1 MDTEVIVAGAGPTGL
16 TTALELARRGV
27 AVRLLDAAPAPFAGS
42 RGKGLQPRSLEL
54 LDAVGG
60 VTDRLVALGRSDL
73 PVRRHGPG
81 GEVQD
86 EPGRAVPATPDTPWP
101 STLLLP
107 QWRVEQ
113 VLRERL
119 ADFGVVPEQGVRV
132 EDLAIGA
139 DGVEV
144 ATTAGT
150 LRARHL
156 VGADGGGS
164 TVRRRL
170 GVPFLGETR
179 QEVRMVVADVELEG
193 LDRDHWHQWG
203 SPDPAP
209 YSWVALCPLPAS
221 PTWQLQA
228 GPLDDRE
235 PDEAVLAEIVAA
247 RGPRVRLRTV
257 AWRSVWRL
265 NVRMV
270 ADYRVGPV
278 FLAGDA
284 AHVHSPAG
292 AQGMNTGIGDAVNLG
307 WKLAAVL
314 RGADPALLD
323 TYTAER
329 LPVAAGVL
337 GLSAELTGQAMGART
352 ATQRRE
358 TSQLALSYRGG
369 PLGEP
374 DGGAPGPRPG
384 DRAPDAPTGTSTVFL
399 RRREADWT
407 LLTTDTAVEVP
418 GATVVVVPA
427 EGPAAATYALAPGE
441 VVAIRPD
448 GYVGP
453 RGSADAVR
461 AGMAVQSP
469 AGHSSG
475 GVTVGSSR

>member
-1 MDTEVIVAGAGPTGL
+1 
-16 TTALELARRGV
+16 
-27 AVRLLDAAPAPFAGS
+27 
-42 RGKGLQPRSLEL
+42 
-54 LDAVGG
+54 
-60 VTDRLVALGRSDL
+60 
-73 PVRRHGPG
+73 VRRHQPDGT
-81 GEVQD
+81 VVD
-86 EPGRAVPATPDTPWP
+86 EPRRGEPATPSTPWP
-101 STLLLP
+101 TTLLIP

-119 ADFGVVPEQGVRV
+119 ADFGVAPEQGVRV
-132 EDLAIGA
+132 EDLRLVD

-144 ATTAGT
+144 ATTVGT
-150 LRARHL
+150 TSARHL

-179 QEVRMVVADVELEG
+179 EEMRMVVADVELEG

-203 SPDPAP
+203 SPAPEP

-235 PDEAVLAEIVAA
+235 PDEAVIAEIVAA
-247 RGPRVRLRTV
+247 RGPRVRLRSV

-307 WKLAAVL
+307 WKLVVDDA
-314 RGADPALLD
+314 
-323 TYTAER
+323 TA
-329 LPVAAGVL
+329 
-337 GLSAELTGQAMGART
+337 
-352 ATQRRE
+352 
-358 TSQLALSYRGG
+358 
-369 PLGEP
+369 
-374 DGGAPGPRPG
+374 
-384 DRAPDAPTGTSTVFL
+384 
-399 RRREADWT
+399 
-407 LLTTDTAVEVP
+407 
-418 GATVVVVPA
+418 
-427 EGPAAATYALAPGE
+427 PAATTYALAPGE

-448 GYVGP
+448 GHVGR
-453 RGSADAVR
+453 RGTPDAVR
-461 AGMAVQSP
+461 AWLAPWRPRVQSP

-475 GVTVGSSR
+475 TAAVGSSR

>member
-16 TTALELARRGV
+16 VTALELARRGIG
-27 AVRLLDAAPAPFAGS
+27 VRLLDAAPAPFAGS

-54 LDAVGG
+54 LDVVGG
-60 VTDRLVALGRSDL
+60 VTDRLVALGRTHL
-73 PVRRHGPG
+73 PVRRYGPDG
-81 GEVQD
+81 VVD
-86 EPGRAVPATPDTPWP
+86 EPARGKAPTPDTPWP
-101 STLLLP
+101 STLLVP

-119 ADFGVVPEQGVRV
+119 AEFGVAPEQGVGV
-132 EDLAIGA
+132 EDLLVTA

-144 ATTAGT
+144 VTTAGT
-150 LRARHL
+150 IGARHL

-179 QEVRMVVADVELEG
+179 EEIRMVVADVELEG
-193 LDRDHWHQWG
+193 LDREHWHQWG
-203 SPDPAP
+203 SPSGAP
-209 YSWVALCPLPAS
+209 YSWVALCPLPATS
-221 PTWQLQA
+221 TWQLQA

-235 PDEAVLAEIVAA
+235 PDESVLAEIVGA
-247 RGPRVRLRTV
+247 RGPRVRLREV

-292 AQGMNTGIGDAVNLG
+292 AQGMNTGIGDAMNLG

-314 RGADPALLD
+314 RGADAGLLD

-329 LPVAAGVL
+329 LPIAAGVL
-337 GLSAELTGQAMGART
+337 GISAELSGGAMWART
-352 ATQRRE
+352 AAQVRT
-358 TSQLALSYRGG
+358 TSQLDLSYRDG
-369 PLGEP
+369 PLG
-374 DGGAPGPRPG
+374 GASEGPGPRPG
-384 DRAPDAPTGTSTVFL
+384 DRAPDAPVGDSTLFL

-407 LLTTDTAVEVP
+407 VLSTQDVEVA
-418 GATVVVVPA
+418 GAATVVVGD
-427 EGPAAATYALAPGE
+427 EAAATYALAPGE
-441 VVAIRPD
+441 VVVIRPD
-448 GYVGP
+448 GYVGC
-453 RGSADAVR
+453 R
-461 AGMAVQSP
+461 A
-469 AGHSSG
+469 
-475 GVTVGSSR
+475 TVSEARTWLAPLTARPGTARAA